1 MFGQSL
7 LAKYLVKSVLN
18 EMGADPFTQSI
29 VATGVGWIA
38 ASLTFDHH
46 SQILGHMHDA
56 VDNASNLLDVGST
69 VTEHTAT
76 LPELVHN
83 ITTNPNVLSLI
94 AEHTSEHT
102 ATLPELVHNITT
114 NPNVLSLIA
123 EHSYTNPLVE
133 ASTLIVD
140 QISQNHRDLFS
151 DSFDS
156 SNQSVHHVDYRSGE
170 ILNGVDM
177 QFSDAHKKVEKFHQK
192 FHNYPL
198 HTGPVQWQKADDFL
212 KNKLSV
218 DYKAGKILDISKIL
232 TGNID
237 LSHLPI
243 GNYCGYS
250 IMFSNFKQAYHV
262 EPYLAMAAVLELPFT
277 HRCGFTAYMLGN
289 WDFSDKLL
297 PDPNLM
303 AQALGTL

>member
-7 LAKYLVKSVLN
+7 IAKYIVKNVLN

-123 EHSYTNPLVE
+123 EHSYTNPFLVE

-140 QISQNHRDLFS
+140 QVSQNHRDLFS

-170 ILNGVDM
+170 ILNGVDV
-177 QFSDAHKKVEKFHQK
+177 QFNDAHTKMNNFCQK
-192 FHNYPL
+192 FHNHPL
-198 HTGPVQWQKADDFL
+198 YTSPEQWLKVDNFL
-212 KNKLSV
+212 KKKLFV
-218 DYKAGKILDISKIL
+218 HYKAGEMLNISQVL

-237 LSHLPI
+237 LSRVPI
-243 GNYCGYS
+243 GNCSNYS
-250 IMFSNFKQAYHV
+250 TMLHNFNEAYDL
-262 EPYLAMAAVLELPFT
+262 EPCLAMAAVLALPFKD
-277 HRCGFTAYMLGN
+277 RCGFTAYIVANLSNGN
-289 WDFSDKLL
+289 SI
-297 PDPNLM
+297 